1 MSADIGGATIAAHA
15 QAWVC
20 REVWSAP
27 VGRLSHGIT
36 LVRKALPVSQLILAV
51 VLLVLAVV
59 AFRLP
64 VPALRGLGRLAGVV
78 LVVLALVAVGSSLVT
93 RVGTKDVGV
102 VTAFGKPT
110 GRDLP
115 NGLHL
120 KMPWEKVTTLDAAIQ
135 PDEFTGQ
142 DCIEVRIADSSTAC
156 ASLTIRWHIAESEAS
171 TLFQNYRSNNVNETI
186 RHSLVVTQMKA
197 AVNDVLGQFNPL
209 ANVNAAANSGQDN
222 TEISATPNL
231 DEFSKQIDDQM
242 NERLA
247 AMNGGHAQIII
258 DSVTMSFLKLA
269 DTTQAKINAYQAEV
283 GNTRIAEQQEKT
295 AAAQARANRALA
307 ASVSKDPNV
316 LVSKCLDTLEEM
328 VKAGQSVPAGF
339 SCWPGSGS
347 NLVLPGGSAK

>member
-1 MSADIGGATIAAHA
+1 MPGSLVGAESDARSDPFI
-15 QAWVC
+15 VDE
-20 REVWSAP
+20 RP
-27 VGRLSHGIT
+27 
-36 LVRKALPVSQLILAV
+36 LVPQLILALI
-51 VLLVLAVV
+51 LLALAVV
-59 AFRLP
+59 AFRLR
-64 VPALRGLGRLAGVV
+64 VGAIDGLLRLAGVGLV
-78 LVVLALVAVGSSLVT
+78 LLAFVVAASSLVT

-102 VTAFGKPT
+102 VTSFGRPT

-120 KMPWEKVTTLDAAIQ
+120 KKPWEKVTTLDAAIQ
-135 PDEFTGQ
+135 PDEFTGD

-209 ANVNAAANSGQDN
+209 ANVNAAANAGQDN
-222 TEISATPNL
+222 TQISATPNL
-231 DEFSKQIDDQM
+231 DDFSRQIEQQM
-242 NERLA
+242 GERLA
-247 AMNGGHAQIII
+247 AMNGGHAQILI

-269 DTTQAKINAYQAEV
+269 ESTQAKINAYQAEV

-339 SCWPGSGS
+339 TCWPGAGS
-347 NLVLPGGSAK
+347 NLVLGAGR

>member
-1 MSADIGGATIAAHA
+1 VSQLLLALVLLAFAGVAFS
-15 QAWVC
+15 V
-20 REVWSAP
+20 RPRVL
-27 VGRLSHGIT
+27 GRLSPIIGVA
-36 LVRKALPVSQLILAV
+36 LVT
-51 VLLVLAVV
+51 
-59 AFRLP
+59 
-64 VPALRGLGRLAGVV
+64 
-78 LVVLALVAVGSSLVT
+78 LALVAVVSSLYT

-102 VTAFGKPT
+102 VTAFGRPT

-120 KMPWEKVTTLDAAIQ
+120 KKPWEKVTTLDAAIQ
-135 PDEFTGQ
+135 PDEFTGD

-209 ANVNAAANSGQDN
+209 ANVNAAANGAQDN
-222 TEISATPNL
+222 TQISATPNL
-231 DEFSKQIDDQM
+231 DEFSKQIEDQM

-247 AMNGGHAQIII
+247 AMNGGHAQILI
-258 DSVTMSFLKLA
+258 DSVTMSFLRLA
-269 DTTQAKINAYQAEV
+269 DSTQAKINAYQAEV

-307 ASVSKDPNV
+307 DSVSKDPNV

-347 NLVLPGGSAK
+347 NLVLPGATK

>member
-1 MSADIGGATIAAHA
+1 
-15 QAWVC
+15 
-20 REVWSAP
+20 
-27 VGRLSHGIT
+27 
-36 LVRKALPVSQLILAV
+36 VSQLFLAV
-51 VLLVLAVV
+51 VLLALAAV
-59 AFRLP
+59 AFRLRIR
-64 VPALRGLGRLAGVV
+64 ALGTLGPLAGVALV
-78 LVVLALVAVGSSLVT
+78 LIALVVAGSSLVT

-120 KMPWEKVTTLDAAIQ
+120 KKPWEQVTTLDAAIQ
-135 PDEFTGQ
+135 PDEFTGD

-156 ASLTIRWHIAESEAS
+156 ASLTIRWHIAETEAS

-209 ANVNAAANSGQDN
+209 ANVNVAANGGQDN
-222 TEISATPNL
+222 TQISATPNL
-231 DEFSKQIDDQM
+231 DEFSRQIEDQM

-247 AMNGGHAQIII
+247 AMNDGHAQILI

-269 DTTQAKINAYQAEV
+269 DSTQAKINAYQAEV

-307 ASVSKDPNV
+307 DSVSRDPNV

-339 SCWPGSGS
+339 SCWPGSGA
-347 NLVLPGGSAK
+347 NLVLPGSTK

>member
-1 MSADIGGATIAAHA
+1 MS
-15 QAWVC
+15 Q
-20 REVWSAP
+20 
-27 VGRLSHGIT
+27 
-36 LVRKALPVSQLILAV
+36 
-51 VLLVLAVV
+51 LVLALVLLALALV
-59 AFRLP
+59 AFRLR
-64 VPALRGLGRLAGVV
+64 VRALGGLGRLAGVALVLLAVV
-78 LVVLALVAVGSSLVT
+78 LVASSLVT

-120 KMPWEKVTTLDAAIQ
+120 KKPWEKVTTLDAAIQ
-135 PDEFTGQ
+135 PDEFTGE

-156 ASLTIRWHIAESEAS
+156 ASLTIRWHIAEREAS

-209 ANVNAAANSGQDN
+209 ANVNAAANAVQDN
-222 TEISATPNL
+222 TQISATPNL
-231 DEFSKQIDDQM
+231 DDFSKQIEDQM
-242 NERLA
+242 NQRLA
-247 AMNGGHAQIII
+247 AMNGGRAQILI

-269 DTTQAKINAYQAEV
+269 DSTQAKINAYQAEV

-307 ASVSKDPNV
+307 DSVSRDPNV

-328 VKAGQSVPAGF
+328 VKGGQAVPAGF
-339 SCWPGSGS
+339 SCWPGSGA
-347 NLVLPGGSAK
+347 NLVLPGGTR